1 MKKFLVISLLA
12 LLMMSIQ
19 MTAVFATDDD
29 FVPESHL
36 YMEEE
41 AEMELEGEVIQVVQP
56 LRDGMTSRRNPM
68 ISFKAPEGSL
78 VILEVF
84 HNASLMEEEENYQP
98 IYEPMEFSIGAL
110 QRGWVAGI
118 ELKKGKN
125 KLVFNGTLN
134 EEALP
139 TVERLITVKDREEV
153 KEEVTRDVRESS
165 TTDILKRLMNM
176 GR

>member
-1 MKKFLVISLLA
+1 MKKSLIISLLV
-12 LLMMSIQ
+12 LLVISIQ
-19 MTAVFATDDD
+19 MTVAFATDDD
-29 FVPESHL
+29 PITESQVSL
-36 YMEEE
+36 EEV
-41 AEMELEGEVIQVVQP
+41 AELEENVIQVVQP

-68 ISFKAPEGSL
+68 ISFKAPEGST
-78 VILEVF
+78 VILEVL
-84 HNASLMEEEENYQP
+84 HNASLMEEGENYLR
-98 IYEPMEFSIGAL
+98 IYEPMEFQIGAL

-125 KLVFNGTLN
+125 KLVFTGTLN
-134 EEALP
+134 EAPLP
-139 TVERLITVKDREEV
+139 TVERVITVKDREEM